1 MSDRNVPDAL
11 WFPGVSLGVV
21 MLVTTAVL
29 AFGNSATAE
38 RIAQAV
44 ADDTRQQLEQILP
57 AGYADNNL
65 LTDTFL
71 LPGPDGEPLTVY
83 RARKEGR
90 VKAVLYPVYGNGY
103 GGRIALLMA
112 VNGRGTVLGVRV
124 TKHGE
129 TPGLGDRIE
138 VARNDWIRSF
148 DGKSLQQPEP
158 ARWAV
163 KKDGGVFDQFAG
175 ATITPR
181 GVVGAVKKGLEFFAA
196 HRSELM
202 GEDSAAEGERR

>member
-1 MSDRNVPDAL
+1 MSDRRIPDAV
-11 WFPGVSLGVV
+11 WFPGLSLGVV

-29 AFGNSATAE
+29 AFSHSATAE
-38 RIAQAV
+38 RIEQAA

-65 LTDTFL
+65 LTDTQQL
-71 LPGPDGEPLTVY
+71 TGLDGAPLTVH
-83 RARKEGR
+83 RARKGGALQ
-90 VKAVLYPVYGNGY
+90 AVLYEMSGNGY
-103 GGRIALLMA
+103 GGRIVLLMA
-112 VNGRGTVLGVRV
+112 VDVAGRVVGVRV
-124 TKHGE
+124 TKHTE
-129 TPGLGDRIE
+129 TPGLGDKIE

-148 DGKSLQQPEP
+148 DGKSLQQPES

-181 GVVGAVKKGLEFFAA
+181 AVVGTVRKGLEFFAA
-196 HRSELM
+196 HRAELI
-202 GEDSAAEGERR
+202 GDAAPAGGAQ

>member
-1 MSDRNVPDAL
+1 MSPGKVADAL
-11 WFPGVSLGVV
+11 WFPGLSLGVV
-21 MLVTTAVL
+21 MLVVTAVL

-65 LTDTFL
+65 LADTFR
-71 LPGPDGEPLTVY
+71 LPGPDGAPLVVY
-83 RARKEGR
+83 RARKDGR
-90 VKAVLYPVYGNGY
+90 VKAVLYAVHGNGY

-112 VNGRGTVLGVRV
+112 VDANGTVLGVRV
-124 TKHGE
+124 TAHGE

-148 DGKSLQQPEP
+148 DGTSLRQPEP

-175 ATITPR
+175 ATVTPR
-181 GVVGAVKKGLEFFAA
+181 AVVGAVKKGLEFFAA

-202 GEDSAAEGERR
+202 GEGVSEGGRQ